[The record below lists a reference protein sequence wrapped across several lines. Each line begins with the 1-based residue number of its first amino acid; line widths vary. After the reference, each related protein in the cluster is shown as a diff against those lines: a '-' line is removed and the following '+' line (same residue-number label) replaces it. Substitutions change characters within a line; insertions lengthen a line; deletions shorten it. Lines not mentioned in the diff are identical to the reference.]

1 MKYVAARSLNEAVGA
16 VEKGAVV
23 LAGGT
28 DLLVGWERK
37 SHPAS
42 VCDIGGVPGL
52 RGIEERGDSV
62 WVGALTTH
70 AEVAASP
77 FLGACAAVLRE
88 AAASVG
94 AVQIRNRG
102 TVGGNV
108 VNASPAGDVLT
119 ALYVLEATVELVGP
133 EGQRNVPIESF
144 VLGPRRTDLR
154 KGELVTGFWFRKP
167 GPEVQGYTKLG
178 LRSAQAIA
186 VVSLAARLALNEG
199 VVTHAVFALGSVAPT
214 PVRARKAE
222 GVLLGKRVEGSTV
235 REVADELSAAAR
247 PIDDVRA
254 SAEYRRA
261 MAGVLFELFVERQGL
276 LERTR

>member
-1 MKYVAARSLNEAVGA
+1 
-16 VEKGAVV
+16 
-23 LAGGT
+23 
-28 DLLVGWERK
+28 
-37 SHPAS
+37 
-42 VCDIGGVPGL
+42 
-52 RGIEERGDSV
+52 
-62 WVGALTTH
+62 
-70 AEVAASP
+70 
-77 FLGACAAVLRE
+77 
-88 AAASVG
+88 
-94 AVQIRNRG
+94 
-102 TVGGNV
+102 
-108 VNASPAGDVLT
+108 
-119 ALYVLEATVELVGP
+119 
-133 EGQRNVPIESF
+133 
-144 VLGPRRTDLR
+144 
-154 KGELVTGFWFRKP
+154 
-167 GPEVQGYTKLG
+167 VQGYTKLG